1 MSTDILDAD
10 ALATAEMLKMFE
22 NDNDIDNLEAIA
34 EVTVTDDELPEHID
48 LMSIEIENE
57 FPQTNNASG
66 IEIED
71 EFPEVN
77 SASIIEAE
85 GEFPEVNSAS
95 IIEAEGEFPEVNSA
109 SIIEAEG
116 EFPEANDTSVIE
128 IEDEFPEVNDASVI
142 EIEDEFPE
150 ASIAIEDA
158 ILPEENMSL
167 TELVDMSQDD
177 SINETVASHVS
188 GDSSLDIIENE
199 MAILAG
205 SITDTEMA
213 APLTTSETKDIV
225 EADKMPTISPEPNAI
240 SNHLHA
246 VVGNA
251 VQALQDW
258 LALRQKSEESAP
270 TQGLAQ
276 LDVLLDTV
284 TQQQQHLAEQ
294 LNQAPKI
301 DLSGIANALGVT
313 LATPQSLGWTQDQW
327 RSKAQD
333 LAHKTD
339 DIAAMNSKLRK
350 QLEQL

>member
-48 LMSIEIENE
+48 LMSIEIEND

-85 GEFPEVNSAS
+85 GEFPEANDTSVVE
-95 IIEAEGEFPEVNSA
+95 IEDEFPEVNSA

-116 EFPEANDTSVIE
+116 EFPEANDTSVVE
-128 IEDEFPEVNDASVI
+128 IEDEFPEVNDASII

-158 ILPEENMSL
+158 MLPEENMSL
-167 TELVDMSQDD
+167 TELVDMSQED
-177 SINETVASHVS
+177 SINEAVASHVS

-199 MAILAG
+199 MAILAE
-205 SITDTEMA
+205 SVTDTEMA
-213 APLTTSETKDIV
+213 IPLATSQTKDIV
-225 EADKMPTISPEPNAI
+225 ETDKMPTISPEPNAI

-294 LNQAPKI
+294 LSQAPKI